1 MKVVQINA
9 VYAHSSTGRT
19 TKELHSALFEHNID
33 SYVFCAN
40 CEDKDKHIYKI
51 GSKLDWKVH
60 AFLSRLFGLQGYF
73 SYLATQKLIWQLKAI
88 KPDVVHLRNLHANY
102 IHLPSLL
109 RYLAANNIGTVVT
122 LHDCWLFTGKCC
134 YYIDSKCE
142 KWKTECGNC
151 PEKSNWNKSWFF
163 DFSRFMHRDK
173 RRLFRNISKL
183 AVVGVSDW
191 ITNEAKESLFGEKA
205 RFLRIYNWIDLERF
219 APIHAEADG
228 EEFTALAV
236 AQRWSREKGL
246 FDIKRVAQEMPEV
259 CFHLIGRVPDDVVLP
274 SNVIR
279 LGEISD
285 VDILASYYRKADVF
299 LSLSVQETFGKA
311 VAEAISSGT
320 PAIVYNNTAAP
331 ELVSEGCGYAV
342 ETGDCNEVINKIR
355 LIKKVGKGAYT
366 DPCRRKA
373 MHQFDMQNNIRQ
385 YIELY
390 EQLSPK

>member
-1 MKVVQINA
+1 MKIVQINA

-19 TKELHSALFEHNID
+19 TKELHSALTKHNID
-33 SYVFCAN
+33 SYVFCTN
-40 CEDKDKHIYKI
+40 CENEDEHIYTI
-51 GSKLDWKVH
+51 GSKLDWKMH

-73 SYLATQKLIWQLKAI
+73 SYRATQKLIRQLKAI

-102 IHLPSLL
+102 IHLPLLL
-109 RYLAANNIGTVVT
+109 RYLAANNVGTVVT

-142 KWKTECGNC
+142 KWKNKCGNC

-173 RRLFRNISKL
+173 KRLFGNISKL
-183 AVVGVSDW
+183 TVVGVSDW
-191 ITNEAKESLFGEKA
+191 ITNEAKGSFFREGAQF
-205 RFLRIYNWIDLERF
+205 RRIYNWIDLGQF
-219 APIHAEADG
+219 APSSAEVAG
-228 EEFTALAV
+228 HEFTALAV

-246 FDIKRVAQEMPEV
+246 FDIQYVAKEMPEV
-259 CFHLIGRVPDDVVLP
+259 CFQLIGRVPDDVVLP
-274 SNVIR
+274 SNVIQ

-285 VDILASYYRKADVF
+285 VNTLASYYRKADVF

-320 PAIVYNNTAAP
+320 PAIVYSNTAAP

-342 ETGDCNEVINKIR
+342 ATGDLDEVIKKIR
-355 LIKKVGKGAYT
+355 LIREVGKGAYT
-366 DPCRRKA
+366 EQCRNKA
-373 MHQFDMQNNIRQ
+373 LQQFDMQKNIRQ

-390 EQLSPK
+390 EQLSCK